1 VEDEDE
7 QEVVKNDA
15 REDSGGQ
22 NTSLVCRDA
31 WLAREH
37 RPLIL
42 NHMTVRFLK
51 Q

>member
-1 VEDEDE
+1 MEDEDE
-7 QEVVKNDA
+7 QDEVKNA

-51 Q
+51 H